1 MRRAPALLAGLACVL
16 AGRAILGD
24 EPGAR
29 VVPGD
34 RSPRVTVGRRDVPS
48 DDDPWFLHD
57 VDVDRLAER
66 LAAVEG
72 ASPEERIKAEY
83 SLLLH
88 ELHAIAA
95 LEDERERRALYLRA
109 EELYLAVLSEK
120 AHARLDEARLES
132 NAHFAIAA
140 AWLAARGSLDELAA
154 LRLRRCTALKAG
166 NYRGAAELLL
176 EKTPVAPDDLGAAVA
191 RILDGDPAAALP
203 RLDAAPRSERT
214 LYWRGVAL
222 EKLQRHEEAIAAFTE
237 CLAIDANDAAALE
250 GRAAARCAR
259 HDLRGALEDWKALFV
274 IAPEA
279 EGRLGPWRDAAQKA
293 TR

>member
-1 MRRAPALLAGLACVL
+1 VRRAPALLVVAACVL
-16 AGRAILGD
+16 AGRAILGE

-34 RSPRVTVGRRDVPS
+34 RAPRVTIGRRDVPS

-57 VDVDRLAER
+57 LDADRLAER
-66 LAAVEG
+66 LAAADG

-88 ELHAIAA
+88 ELHAIAS
-95 LEDERERRALYLRA
+95 LEDDGVRRALYLRA
-109 EELYLAVLSEK
+109 EELYLGVLSEK
-120 AHARLDEARLES
+120 AHARLDEPRLES

-140 AWLAARGSLDELAA
+140 AWLAARGSLDELAVV
-154 LRLRRCTALKAG
+154 RLRRCAALKAG

-176 EKTPVAPDDLGAAVA
+176 EKVPVARDDLGAAVA
-191 RILDGDPAAALP
+191 SILDGDPAAALP
-203 RLDAAPRSERT
+203 RLEGARDGHA

-222 EKLQRHEEAIAAFTE
+222 EKLQRHEEAATAFTE
-237 CLAIDANDAAALE
+237 CLATDAKDTGALE

-259 HDLRGALEDWKALFV
+259 HDYRGALEDWNALFLLD
-274 IAPEA
+274 PEA
-279 EGRLGPWRDAAQKA
+279 EGRLRPWRDAALEA